1 MKKSTLMLTRGAM
14 VAATYVLLSLVFQ
27 PIQFGIIQFRPS
39 EALVML
45 PLVMPE
51 SILGVTVGCALSN
64 VASPFG
70 ALDVVLGSL
79 ATLTSAV
86 LTWVLRKKPLLAG
99 LPPVLIN
106 ALVVPLVFAL
116 SGTDDVY
123 LLSALYVGLS
133 EAVVVYAL
141 GLPFARLM
149 KKFAK

>member
-1 MKKSTLMLTRGAM
+1 MLTRGAM

>member
-70 ALDVVLGSL
+70 ALDVALGSL